1 MLQDDVIG
9 LSLAHINS
17 IKTIEC
23 ESCVIEFYSN
33 QASTLI
39 SGPDKLFPK
48 KTFHGRLLTTPVV
61 LFHVEFELKMTGYHN
76 IKYSVTNAENRTLI
90 SPLGKVAVKSYRAII
105 KLEKSFNATFVS
117 EANSVCVNIQNGN
130 LAKIEW
136 STPNSTL
143 RYIDNNNR
151 ISSILTSISFYHEEF
166 IVSAEVKQC
175 IKVYPLL
182 LGSYLLTIRVK
193 VNEKVTAEK
202 NVSFSSY
209 PVITGLGLSI
219 NASRPLY
226 QFQWFTLYS
235 HVNSYPYWSYLEWN
249 FGNGETKITE
259 FTNTSIR
266 HYYKKV
272 KPYTVTLRALF
283 LDLEKSVNVTV
294 NVTNAFEISGP
305 AIVKVN
311 DTAVYQLQSLIPI
324 NETWI
329 YSWNFGKKKTNVN
342 LKGQTNVTTI
352 FVNGGKHN
360 VTCILEANIANV
372 KREFQTTII
381 EPIVDLD
388 IILSKG
394 QKKFPNTNFTMEAFH
409 VHGNEVNYTWYS
421 ADFRLVFVIDSEI
434 TLTTNLTGY
443 LELTLFATNY
453 FYKVNV
459 TKKVLVL
466 EPLKYFEVI
475 DLSGVQEVGL
485 ESTFMI
491 KSTGGKN
498 VTYQFCFE
506 NDPNIIVTDK
516 QNLTYIFN
524 YTGHFSVEI
533 NVLFDGSRE
542 LCQEFSVVSCNIT
555 IDKYIHK
562 PISALIV
569 SYFNLQGEL
578 ELINNTIDIP
588 TRKELWLNLTSVDGS
603 DVTFNVTLQ
612 GTILLPSINS
622 SPHLLNTV
630 AIMPLA
636 DINFWFPG
644 IYHCEVE
651 VGNAINSKKQ
661 QFFIYAYEEIK
672 NVTLKNPKFTEP
684 LENITF
690 VSVLELGS
698 NCTFKWEFS
707 DGYQETCQC
716 SRYTRSFTPGIH
728 DVKVTVINPV
738 STVSVNSSV
747 FVLLKLSGLTF
758 SCEKNV
764 LKTNEDLI
772 AFFGFH
778 SGNLVRLRIHIA
790 GQNFISPITNI
801 TGPYNSSLS
810 LKFQT
815 PGIYKLSIIIDNPSG
830 AFLSLPHI
838 FTVQEVIYSVY
849 LKVQPNDMMYIGE
862 DVILTIGVFGGTNA
876 SAKIEINT
884 RNGLVVVGY
893 EFKFRQ
899 CQFLICG
906 VSKIIHHFDVADAY
920 RIQGTVYNLV
930 SHVNVSSNEIFVIAS
945 SDQDIMKDNL
955 ELAVGSVV
963 FQKPTKMHIIENNG
977 FTFFFCDLSIN
988 KTTKIRIEADS
999 PRTLTH
1005 IFPNPGDHYLS
1016 LSCLSPFGEVSTTA
1030 IAYVQLSLNIE
1041 NIQTP
1046 IQCVKYGDPFEVK
1059 FYLKDRQMTQYL
1071 TVSVLMNDT
1080 EVMKFEDI
1088 NEQVVKFTIS
1098 QSAYL
1103 KSGTTKLSVN
1113 LRNYVDEIIFQRDV
1127 CIMRAIEDA
1136 SCQTPVLWRYWS
1148 PTPFKV
1154 TIKTESN
1161 VDMQISFGDSE
1172 TYNLKN
1178 YNQTVIHY
1186 NHKYQNA
1193 GKFDYLITVSNS
1205 VSTKLISGSI
1215 EIIQAVSNVT
1225 VVHEKIIDWP
1235 TNKIIF
1241 SVQFREEIS
1250 TNSGLTFQIYFGDGH
1265 VTEFQPLGSIL
1276 NSDNNEYYLRSHV
1289 YEKPGCYTPVI
1300 TIKSKINS
1308 VVIKSEVVVSNINE
1322 LTLHVSSASGN
1333 STIQQYFRDDFPVLV
1348 VINNAQD
1355 LCYTYELTIQSLNE
1369 TYVETSLKSDM
1380 AIHTLLGKPGFYQ
1393 LNVTVAIGGQN
1404 FTIPGTSF
1412 TLLKGLPRLAVL
1424 LLTSTFEKKNMAIL
1438 TKGDPSIFSFIDINF
1453 GDKEVQ
1459 KISPSFVKFYSSQF
1473 GDTKVPFQGED
1484 LHYFNVSHSY
1494 NSTGLFQV
1502 QVSSQNEISNVKVT
1516 QNILISEIYCENPNV
1531 KILTDSKML
1540 RFHYQKKIMLLS
1552 NVKVVCGTSKKL
1564 LFTWRLYRSS
1574 QWEADNQ
1581 VASNGKVDSR
1591 LCLLVCLLLFYLFF
1605 ARFLSY

>member
-1 MLQDDVIG
+1 MLQDDVVG
-9 LSLAHINS
+9 LSLTHINS
-17 IKTIEC
+17 IKTTEC

-33 QASTLI
+33 QASTLV

-48 KTFHGRLLTTPVV
+48 KTFHGRILTTPIV
-61 LFHVEFELKMTGYHN
+61 LFHMEFELKMTGYHN

-90 SPLGKVAVKSYRAII
+90 SPLVKVAVKSYRAII

-117 EANSVCVNIQNGN
+117 EANSVCANIQNGN

-143 RYIDNNNR
+143 RYIDNNG
-151 ISSILTSISFYHEEF
+151 ISSILTSLSFYLEEF
-166 IVSAEVKQC
+166 ILSAEVKEC
-175 IKVYPLL
+175 IKVYPLV
-182 LGSYLLTIRVK
+182 LGSYLLTLRIK

-209 PVITGLGLSI
+209 PIITGLDLSI

-235 HVNSYPYWSYLEWN
+235 HVNPYPYWSYLKWN
-249 FGNGETKITE
+249 FGDGGTKITE
-259 FTNTSIR
+259 FTNTSVR
-266 HYYKKV
+266 YYYKKV
-272 KPYTVTLRALF
+272 KPYTVTLRAHF

-294 NVTNAFEISGP
+294 NVTNAFDISGP
-305 AIVKVN
+305 VIVKVN
-311 DTAVYQLQSLIPI
+311 DTAVYQLQSSIPI

-329 YSWNFGKKKTNVN
+329 YSWNFGKKKINVN
-342 LKGQTNVTTI
+342 LTGLTNVTAI

-360 VTCILEANIANV
+360 VTCILQTNIANV
-372 KREFQTTII
+372 KRQFQTTVI

-388 IILSKG
+388 IILIKG

-421 ADFRLVFVIDSEI
+421 ADLQIVSVIDSEI

-443 LELTLFATNY
+443 LELTLFAANY
-453 FYKVNV
+453 FYKINV

-466 EPLKYFEVI
+466 QPLEHFEVI
-475 DLSGVQEVGL
+475 DLGGVQEVGL

-524 YTGHFSVEI
+524 YTGHFNVEI
-533 NVLFDGSRE
+533 NVLFDGSKE
-542 LCQEFSVVSCNIT
+542 LCQEFSVASCNIT
-555 IDKYIHK
+555 INKHIHQ

-569 SYFNLQGEL
+569 SYINLQGEL

-588 TRKELWLNLTSVDGS
+588 TRKGLWLNLTTLDGN

-612 GTILLPSINS
+612 GTTLLPAINS

-630 AIMPLA
+630 AIIPLA
-636 DINFWFPG
+636 DVNFWFPG

-651 VGNAINSKKQ
+651 VANAINSKKQ

-684 LENITF
+684 VEDITF
-690 VSVLELGS
+690 VSELELGS
-698 NCTFKWEFS
+698 NFTFKWEFS

-716 SRYTRSFTPGIH
+716 SRYTRSFSPGIH
-728 DVKVTVINPV
+728 YVKVTVVNPV
-738 STVSVNSSV
+738 STASADSSV

-758 SCEKNV
+758 LCDKNV

-772 AFFGFH
+772 AFFGFD
-778 SGNLVRLRIHIA
+778 SGNLARLRIQIA

-810 LKFQT
+810 MKFQT
-815 PGIYKLSIIIDNPSG
+815 PGIYELSIIVDNPSG
-830 AFLSLPHI
+830 AFMSLSHI
-838 FTVQEVIYSVY
+838 FTVQEVIYSAY
-849 LKVQPNDMMYIGE
+849 LKVQPSDMMYIGE
-862 DVILTIGVFGGTNA
+862 DVILTVGVFGGTDA
-876 SAKIEINT
+876 SAKIEIHT
-884 RNGLVVVGY
+884 RNGLVVAGY
-893 EFKFRQ
+893 EFTFMQ
-899 CQFLICG
+899 CHFFMCG
-906 VSKIIHHFDVADAY
+906 VSKIIHHFEVADAY

-930 SHVNVSSNEIFVIAS
+930 SHVNVSSSEFFVIAS
-945 SDQDIMKDNL
+945 SAQDIMKDNL

-977 FTFFFCDLSIN
+977 FIFFFCDLSIN

-999 PRTLTH
+999 PRTLSH
-1005 IFPNPGDHYLS
+1005 IFPSPGDHYLS
-1016 LSCLSPFGEVSTTA
+1016 LSCLSPFGEVGTTA

-1046 IQCVKYGDPFEVK
+1046 IHCVKYGDPFEVK
-1059 FYLKDRQMTQYL
+1059 FYLKDRRMTQYL

-1088 NEQVVKFTIS
+1088 NEQDVKFTIF

-1103 KSGTTKLSVN
+1103 KSGTAKLSVN

-1127 CIMRAIEDA
+1127 CIMRIIEDA
-1136 SCQTPVLWRYWS
+1136 SCQTPVIWRYGS

-1154 TIKTESN
+1154 TLKAESK
-1161 VDMQISFGDSE
+1161 VDIQISFGDAE

-1178 YNQTVIHY
+1178 YSQTVIHY

-1205 VSTKLISGSI
+1205 VSTKLIRGSI

-1225 VVHEKIIDWP
+1225 LVHEKIIEWP
-1235 TNKIIF
+1235 ANKIIF

-1250 TNSGLTFQIYFGDGH
+1250 TNSGITFQIYFGDGH

-1276 NSDNNEYYLRSHV
+1276 NSDNNEYYQSSHV

-1308 VVIKSEVVVSNINE
+1308 VVMKSEVVVSNINE
-1322 LTLHVSSASGN
+1322 LTLQVSSASGN
-1333 STIQQYFRDDFPVLV
+1333 STMQQYFRDDFPVLV

-1355 LCYTYELTIQSLNE
+1355 LCYTYELTIQSLNK

-1380 AIHTLLGKPGFYQ
+1380 VIHSLLGKPGFYQ

-1404 FTIPGTSF
+1404 FSMPGASF
-1412 TLLKGLPRLAVL
+1412 TLLKGLPQLAISML
-1424 LLTSTFEKKNMAIL
+1424 MSSFEKKNMAIL

-1459 KISPSFVKFYSSQF
+1459 KIFPSFVKFYSSQF
-1473 GDTKVPFQGED
+1473 GNVKVPFQGED

-1494 NSTGLFQV
+1494 NNTGLFQV
-1502 QVSSQNEISNVKVT
+1502 QVSSQNGISNVKVT
-1516 QNILISEIYCENPNV
+1516 QNILVSEIYCENPNV
-1531 KILTDSKML
+1531 KILADSKTL
-1540 RFHYQKKIMLLS
+1540 RFHYQKKIVLLS

-1564 LFTWRLYRSS
+1564 LFRWRLYRSS

-1581 VASNGKVDSR
+1581 VTSSGKADSR
-1591 LCLLVCLLLFYLFF
+1591 
-1605 ARFLSY
+1605 

>member
-1 MLQDDVIG
+1 MLQDDVVG
-9 LSLAHINS
+9 LSLTHINS

-33 QASTLI
+33 QASTLV

-48 KTFHGRLLTTPVV
+48 KTFQGRILTTPIV
-61 LFHVEFELKMTGYHN
+61 LFHVEFEFKMTGYHD
-76 IKYSVTNAENRTLI
+76 ITYSVTDAENRTLI
-90 SPLGKVAVKSYRAII
+90 SPFVKVAVKSYRAIV

-117 EANSVCVNIQNGN
+117 EANSVCVNVQNGN

-143 RYIDNNNR
+143 RYIDNNNGT
-151 ISSILTSISFYHEEF
+151 SSILTSVSFFLEEF
-166 IVSAEVKQC
+166 IVSSEVKEC

-182 LGSYLLTIRVK
+182 LGSYLLTVRIK

-209 PVITGLGLSI
+209 PVMTGLGLSI
-219 NASRPLY
+219 NAPPPLY
-226 QFQWFTLYS
+226 QFHWFTLYS
-235 HVNSYPYWSYLEWN
+235 HVNPYPYCSYLEWN
-249 FGNGETKITE
+249 FGDGEIEITE

-266 HYYKKV
+266 YYYKKV
-272 KPYTVTLRALF
+272 KLYTVTLRAHF
-283 LDLEKSVNVTV
+283 LGLKKSVNMTV
-294 NVTNAFEISGP
+294 NVTNAFDISGP

-329 YSWNFGKKKTNVN
+329 YSWNFGKKETNIN
-342 LKGQTNVTTI
+342 LTGLTNVTTI

-360 VTCILEANIANV
+360 VTCILQTNIANV
-372 KREFQTTII
+372 KRHFQTTVI

-394 QKKFPNTNFTMEAFH
+394 QKKFPNSNFTMQAFH

-421 ADFRLVFVIDSEI
+421 ADFQVVSVIDSEV

-443 LELTLFATNY
+443 LELTLFAANY

-459 TKKVLVL
+459 TKKILFL
-466 EPLKYFEVI
+466 EPLEYFEVI
-475 DLSGVQEVGL
+475 DLNRVQEVGL

-506 NDPNIIVTDK
+506 NDPNIIITDK

-524 YTGHFSVEI
+524 DAGHFNVEV
-533 NVLFDGSRE
+533 NVLFDGFKE
-542 LCQEFSVVSCNIT
+542 LCQEFSVVPCSIT
-555 IDKYIHK
+555 INKHIHQ

-569 SYFNLQGEL
+569 SYINLQGEL

-588 TRKELWLNLTSVDGS
+588 TRKELWLNLTSLDGN
-603 DVTFNVTLQ
+603 DVTFNVTLE
-612 GTILLPSINS
+612 GTIRLPSINS

-630 AIMPLA
+630 AVIPLA
-636 DINFWFPG
+636 DVNFWFPG

-651 VGNAINSKKQ
+651 VGNAISFKKQ
-661 QFFIYAYEEIK
+661 QFLIYAYEEIK

-684 LENITF
+684 MENVTF
-690 VSVLELGS
+690 VSELEFGS
-698 NCTFKWEFS
+698 NFTFQWEFS

-716 SRYTRSFTPGIH
+716 SRYTKSFTQGIH
-728 DVKVTVINPV
+728 NVKVTVVNPV
-738 STVSVNSSV
+738 STVSINSSV

-758 SCEKNV
+758 LCDKV
-764 LKTNEDLI
+764 LKTNEDVT
-772 AFFGFH
+772 AFFGFD
-778 SGNLVRLRIHIA
+778 SGNLVRLRIRIA
-790 GQNFISPITNI
+790 GQNFISPIINI

-810 LKFQT
+810 IKFQT
-815 PGIYKLSIIIDNPSG
+815 PGIYELLIIIDNPSG
-830 AFLSLPHI
+830 AFMSLSHI
-838 FTVQEVIYSVY
+838 FTVQEIIYSAY
-849 LKVQPNDMMYIGE
+849 LKLQPNDMMYIGE
-862 DVILTIGVFGGTNA
+862 DMVLTIGVFGGTNA
-876 SAKIEINT
+876 SAKIEIHT
-884 RNGLVVVGY
+884 RNELVVAIY
-893 EFKFRQ
+893 EFKFIQ
-899 CQFLICG
+899 CHFFMCG
-906 VSKIIHHFDVADAY
+906 ISKIVHHFEVADAY

-930 SHVNVSSNEIFVIAS
+930 NQVNVSSNEFFVIAS
-945 SDQDIMKDNL
+945 SDQDVMKDNL

-963 FQKPTKMHIIENNG
+963 FQKPTKMHVIENNG
-977 FTFFFCDLSIN
+977 FTFFYCDLSIN

-999 PRTLTH
+999 PRTLSH

-1030 IAYVQLSLNIE
+1030 IAYVQLNLNIE
-1041 NIQTP
+1041 SIQTP
-1046 IQCVKYGDPFEVK
+1046 IHCVKYGDPFEVK
-1059 FYLKDRQMTQYL
+1059 FFLKDRRMTQYL

-1080 EVMKFEDI
+1080 EVMKSEDI
-1088 NEQVVKFTIS
+1088 NEQDVKFTIF

-1127 CIMRAIEDA
+1127 CIMRVIEDA
-1136 SCQTPVLWRYWS
+1136 SCQTPVIWRYGS

-1154 TIKTESN
+1154 TVKAESK
-1161 VDMQISFGDSE
+1161 VDIQISFGDAE
-1172 TYNLKN
+1172 IYNMKN
-1178 YNQTVIHY
+1178 YSQTIIHY
-1186 NHKYQNA
+1186 NYKYQNA
-1193 GKFDYLITVSNS
+1193 AKFNYLITVSNS
-1205 VSTKLISGSI
+1205 VSTKLIPGSI

-1225 VVHEKIIDWP
+1225 LVHEQIIEWP
-1235 TNKIIF
+1235 TNKIVF

-1250 TNSGLTFQIYFGDGH
+1250 RNSGITFQIYFGDGH
-1265 VTEFQPLGSIL
+1265 VTEFRPLGSIL
-1276 NSDNNEYYLRSHV
+1276 NSDNNEYYLSSHV

-1308 VVIKSEVVVSNINE
+1308 VVMKSEVVVSNINE
-1322 LTLHVSSASGN
+1322 LTLQVSSAYGN
-1333 STIQQYFRDDFPVLV
+1333 STMQHNFRDDFPVLV

-1355 LCYTYELTIQSLNE
+1355 LCYVYELTIQGLNE
-1369 TYVETSLKSDM
+1369 TFVETSLKSDM
-1380 AIHTLLGKPGFYQ
+1380 TIHTLLGKPGFYQ
-1393 LNVTVAIGGQN
+1393 LNVTLAIGRQN
-1404 FTIPGTSF
+1404 FTIPGANF
-1412 TLLKGLPRLAVL
+1412 TLLKGLPRLSIL
-1424 LLTSTFEKKNMAIL
+1424 ILTSTFEKKNMAIL
-1438 TKGDPSIFSFIDINF
+1438 TKGDPSIFSFIEINF

-1459 KISPSFVKFYSSQF
+1459 KISPNFVKFYSSQF
-1473 GDTKVPFQGED
+1473 GNMKVPFQGQD

-1494 NSTGLFQV
+1494 NNTGLFQV
-1502 QVSSQNEISNVKVT
+1502 DVSSQNQISNVKVT
-1516 QNILISEIYCENPNV
+1516 QNILVSEIYCENPNV
-1531 KILTDSKML
+1531 TILTDSKML

-1581 VASNGKVDSR
+1581 VKSSGKADSR
-1591 LCLLVCLLLFYLFF
+1591 
-1605 ARFLSY
+1605 